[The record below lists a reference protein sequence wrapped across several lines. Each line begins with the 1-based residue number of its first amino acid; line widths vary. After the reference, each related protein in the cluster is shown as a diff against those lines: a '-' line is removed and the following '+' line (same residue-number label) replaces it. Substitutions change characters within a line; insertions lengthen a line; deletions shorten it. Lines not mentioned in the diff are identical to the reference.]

1 MITSYPRKSVATERA
16 SSTFRSF
23 TSATVW
29 NASAPATR
37 VTGSKSTSL
46 TWPLRLTSSTACSC
60 VSCFGT
66 PGGPAVAVE
75 YGFGT
80 PPFRTALPCASKSI
94 GRFLK
99 HMKFASAELEDGG
112 DAPEVAV
119 GGLQAGEELRERT
132 VDRRQLFRKRP
143 DVTGNRFEPV
153 RDRGDALARLD
164 ERPGNGDQIPGE
176 REDDERD
183 GDECQDQEY
192 GHGLTPRVRRG
203 PSPRYRAS

>member
-46 TWPLRLTSSTACSC
+46 TWPLRLTSSTACSG

-99 HMKFASAELEDGG
+99 HMIVASAELEDGG

-119 GGLQAGEELRERT
+119 GGLQAGEQLRERA

-143 DVTGNRFEPV
+143 NVPRDRLESV

-164 ERPGNGDQIPGE
+164 QRPGDGNEIAGE
-176 REDDERD
+176 RDDHERD
-183 GDECQDQEY
+183 GDERQNQ
-192 GHGLTPRVRRG
+192 
-203 PSPRYRAS
+203 

>member
-46 TWPLRLTSSTACSC
+46 MWPLRLTSSTACSC

-99 HMKFASAELEDGG
+99 HMVVSECHSERRAEGPQSRNDESSELEDGG

-119 GGLQAGEELRERT
+119 GGLQAGEQLRERA

-143 DVTGNRFEPV
+143 NVPRDRLESV
-153 RDRGDALARLD
+153 RDRGDALARLHQ
-164 ERPGNGDQIPGE
+164 RPGDGNEIAGE
-176 REDDERD
+176 RDDHERD
-183 GDECQDQEY
+183 GDERQNQ
-192 GHGLTPRVRRG
+192 
-203 PSPRYRAS
+203 